1 MFMFYNMA
9 PFAYD
14 EAASDAEFRSKHL
27 NPDRVARKLKNTMIR
42 QYQAVADNE
51 ETKDLKED
59 YNLKKLAEAYYRG
72 SYHWANEEDR
82 KARGKENKARK
93 QLEHDADL
101 FPDIAERETYRRN
114 KDDLDAV
121 YRDSSALQDENDQLR
136 LKARQIK
143 AHVQTAMRIKKE
155 FPNVVYNPEWN
166 SDERMRT

>member
-1 MFMFYNMA
+1 MA
-9 PFAYD
+9 QRAYD

-27 NPDRVARKLKNTMIR
+27 NPARVAKKLRNTMIR

-51 ETKDLKED
+51 EIKDLRED
-59 YNLKKLAEAYYRG
+59 YNLNKLADAYYRG
-72 SYHWANEEDR
+72 SYHRAHEEDR
-82 KARGKENKARK
+82 KARGKENDARD

-121 YRDSSALQDENDQLR
+121 YRDSSALQDENDRLR

-143 AHVQTAMRIKKE
+143 AHVQVAMRIKKE